1 MRILLGLAAAAPV
14 TAHGAC
20 PTTRATTADLVAALD
35 EVKLAYTDVE
45 PEAFRAAA
53 EKARSVV
60 PCLSDAI
67 GHHVAAELHR
77 TEGLAAFVDR
87 NPERA
92 SLAFAAARSLEPEFE
107 FPTSLVPE
115 GHPVARAYE
124 DAQWTDERISLVA
137 PKHGHLAFDGR
148 EGLGR
153 PAEQPTVVQLFDEDG
168 QVDDTAYLWP
178 GDPMPAYTPGD
189 PTPAHAPGEA
199 GATVAMDDTSGKHRA
214 RNWWIGAGASA
225 LAAGVFYGANK
236 VVHDKY
242 EDPDTPVDQ
251 LDDLRTA
258 NNALSVAS
266 GVSLAGAVGLGVT
279 AVVTSRF

>member
-20 PTTRATTADLVAALD
+20 PMTRATTADLVAALD
-35 EVKLAYTDVE
+35 EVKLAYTDVA

-53 EKARSVV
+53 DKARGLV

-67 GHHVAAELHR
+67 GHHEAAELHR

-92 SLAFAAARSLEPEFE
+92 SLAFAAARSLEPRFE

-115 GHPVARAYE
+115 GHPVARAYAE
-124 DAQWTDERISLVA
+124 AQWTEERIVLVP
-137 PKHGHLAFDGR
+137 PKRGHLAFDGR
-148 EGLGR
+148 ESQSR
-153 PAEQPTVVQLFDEDG
+153 PADQPTVVQIFGEDG
-168 QVDDTAYLWP
+168 RVDDTAYLWP
-178 GDPMPAYTPGD
+178 GQPMPDYPLGD
-189 PTPAHAPGEA
+189 PLVPGAVSSGEDA
-199 GATVAMDDTSGKHRA
+199 ATKQQRARA

-236 VVHDKY
+236 AVHDKY

-258 NNALSVAS
+258 NNALAVAS